1 MPLRFLRWT
10 GCSWAGIST
19 PSWPLSLPG
28 PLWLTQNLQAPSRF
42 APSPES
48 HPVECDLLRAVLDG
62 RLKTLWRLRSL
73 HGFPA
78 PRLDLAEVMAVFEAP
93 PLTLTGLSRTDLRK
107 RLHVNCSTVSLLLG
121 KGMIDST
128 RVRDPRTRQS
138 MSLIAPEAVDRFLSI
153 CLPLGLIAQV
163 LGTQAKHVSAR
174 LDKAEV
180 RPIPLP
186 DRCSLICLHS
196 EAAPVI
202 AI

>member
-1 MPLRFLRWT
+1 VAPGLHDDELTALALSLIHISEQPSGAFPLRTIAQKATL
-10 GCSWAGIST
+10 
-19 PSWPLSLPG
+19 
-28 PLWLTQNLQAPSRF
+28 QN
-42 APSPES
+42 
-48 HPVECDLLRAVLDG
+48 VDLLRAILES
-62 RLKTLWRLRSL
+62 RLKTVWRLRSL
-73 HGFPA
+73 HGLPA
-78 PRLDLAEVMAVFEAP
+78 LRLDLAEVMAVFEAP

-107 RLHVNCSTVSLLLG
+107 RLHVNCSTVSLLVG

-128 RVRDPRTRQS
+128 RARDPRTRQS

-153 CLPLGLIAQV
+153 YLPLGLMAQA
-163 LGTQAKHVSAR
+163 LGTQAKYVSAR

-186 DRCSLICLHS
+186 NRCSLIYLRQ